1 MESATTTVFDWAP
14 YIREEPDGAASLSF
28 LVDGVTCGGCVARIE
43 SALAKEPG
51 VVKARVNLTAKRL
64 GLTWRPGE
72 TDPVTLAEKVTALGY
87 RLVPFDPA
95 ALDSGDDQR
104 QRFLLRALAVAGFA
118 AANVMLL
125 SVAVWA
131 GYGQEMG
138 PVTRDLLHWVSALIA
153 LPAIAYSGRPF
164 FYSAAGVL
172 RHGAIN
178 MDVPI
183 SLAVLLAAMMSLF
196 QTASGAEHVY
206 FDSAVAL
213 LFFLL
218 VGRYLDC
225 RARGRVRS
233 AAHHMLAMKA
243 VAVTV
248 VTDDGASRIVPPESV
263 TPGMTVLV
271 VAGEQVP
278 VDGVVSDGASD
289 VDTGLIS
296 GETVPAAIGEGDR
309 VFAGTLNLTGAL
321 RLRVTAVGE
330 GTLLAEIARLVEL
343 AEQGRARYVVIADR
357 AARIY
362 APLVHTLALL
372 TFMGWMAFSEVGWQ
386 AALLNA
392 IAVLII
398 TCPCALGLAVPVVQV
413 LACGRLL
420 RNGILLK
427 SATALE
433 RLAEAGHVVF
443 DKTGTL
449 TGGCP
454 ELLHEGEWT
463 EAELAAAALATAS
476 RHPLARALCRAAPE
490 VVAAMGV
497 KEIPGCG
504 LEAGAVRL
512 GSRAFTGVADDGTTN
527 DGTAGQGPELWLSR
541 PGVAP
546 VCFAFSDSLREDAV
560 QVVAALK
567 ARGLSVSLLS
577 GDRKAAVA
585 AVAEKLG
592 IADWKAEC
600 TPAEK
605 LDRLQELKNQGH
617 RVMMVGDGLNDAPA
631 LAGAFVSLSPADAP
645 DISQTSAD
653 AVFQGSRLAPVV
665 EILDVARRSAQLVKQ
680 NFALAFLYNAVTIP
694 LAVAGLVTPLLAAVA
709 MSLSSLAV
717 MGNSLRLAARRG
729 AAGIS

>member
-1 MESATTTVFDWAP
+1 MESATTTVSDWTP

-72 TDPVTLAEKVTALGY
+72 TDPVTLAEKVRALGY

-233 AAHHMLAMKA
+233 AAHHLLAMKA

-271 VAGEQVP
+271 AAGEQVP

-296 GETVPAAIGEGDR
+296 GESVPATVGGGDR

-343 AEQGRARYVVIADR
+343 GEQGRARYVVIADR

-372 TFMGWMAFSEVGWQ
+372 TFMGWMAFSQVGWQ

-449 TGGCP
+449 TAGCP
-454 ELLHEGEWT
+454 ELLPDGEWT
-463 EAELAAAALATAS
+463 EADLAEAAALATAS

-490 VVAAMGV
+490 VAVAMGV

-504 LEAGAVRL
+504 LESGDARL
-512 GSRAFTGVADDGTTN
+512 GSRAFTDVADDG
-527 DGTAGQGPELWLSR
+527 AGQGPELWLSR

-546 VCFAFSDSLREDAV
+546 VCFAFSDSLRGDAEA
-560 QVVAALK
+560 VVVALK

-577 GDRKAAVA
+577 GDREAAVA
-585 AVAEKLG
+585 AVAQKLG
-592 IADWKAEC
+592 IADWEAQC

-717 MGNSLRLAARRG
+717 MGNSLRLAARRSP
-729 AAGIS
+729 AGMC